1 MPSGYVGCACLGAPA
16 STMTMPR
23 VNSSIRLPMRNQDA
37 SRYLL
42 LSQKKWPKMPKM
54 IEKEPKSF
62 EAATAELDA
71 LVEKMEAGQLPLE
84 ESLVAY
90 QRGTELLRYCER
102 VLADAEQRIQVLT
115 SAADGTTSLKDLAE

>member
-1 MPSGYVGCACLGAPA
+1 
-16 STMTMPR
+16 
-23 VNSSIRLPMRNQDA
+23 
-37 SRYLL
+37 
-42 LSQKKWPKMPKM
+42 MPKS

-84 ESLVAY
+84 ESLAAY

-115 SAADGTTSLKDLAE
+115 PAADGTATLKDLPE

>member
-1 MPSGYVGCACLGAPA
+1 
-16 STMTMPR
+16 
-23 VNSSIRLPMRNQDA
+23 
-37 SRYLL
+37 
-42 LSQKKWPKMPKM
+42 
-54 IEKEPKSF
+54 
-62 EAATAELDA
+62 
-71 LVEKMEAGQLPLE
+71 MEAGQLPLE

>member
-1 MPSGYVGCACLGAPA
+1 
-16 STMTMPR
+16 MPR

-42 LSQKKWPKMPKM
+42 LSQKSGPKWPKM